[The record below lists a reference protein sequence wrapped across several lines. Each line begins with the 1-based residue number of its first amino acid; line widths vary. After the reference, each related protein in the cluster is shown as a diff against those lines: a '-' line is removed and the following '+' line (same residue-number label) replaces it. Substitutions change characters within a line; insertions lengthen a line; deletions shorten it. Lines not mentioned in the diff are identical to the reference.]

1 MRRRLTLYRAV
12 GRKGGKAFDVDI
24 VVNRPDRFWVAVR
37 RLGGQAGDSLRWSIN
52 IGFVSRLPAGPCSP
66 CPRLK
71 PRLGYLSLK
80 RRYCRHRFAFVRRS
94 AGPPVR
100 RSACPPVRPPARPPS
115 AYPHLPHPHCAQV

>member
-52 IGFVSRLPAGPCSP
+52 IGFVSLPSARRSVFALSAAEAATRLPVAEATLLPPSICF
-66 CPRLK
+66 R
-71 PRLGYLSLK
+71 
-80 RRYCRHRFAFVRRS
+80 
-94 AGPPVR
+94 PPVR
-100 RSACPPVRPPARPPS
+100 RSAGPPVRPPARPPS